1 MKPRQPAERAALVH
15 HRQLGLGAAADH
27 GHHPVADGVALDAG
41 SDREHLAGELEAG
54 DVGR

>member
-1 MKPRQPAERAALVH
+1 MH
-15 HRQLGLGAAADH
+15 HRPLGLGAAADH